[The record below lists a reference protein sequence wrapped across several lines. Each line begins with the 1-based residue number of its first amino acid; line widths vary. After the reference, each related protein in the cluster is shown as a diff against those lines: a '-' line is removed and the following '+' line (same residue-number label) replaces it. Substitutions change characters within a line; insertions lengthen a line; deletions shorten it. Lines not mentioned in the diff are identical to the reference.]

1 MLANQFRLGKIKELK
16 NFLERRGVSMA
27 EFIRICLAASVLLG
41 VTVILIYG
49 AIGALLT

>member
-1 MLANQFRLGKIKELK
+1 MRKIRELE
-16 NFLERRGVSMA
+16 NFLDRRGVTIA

-41 VTVILIYG
+41 VTGILIYG